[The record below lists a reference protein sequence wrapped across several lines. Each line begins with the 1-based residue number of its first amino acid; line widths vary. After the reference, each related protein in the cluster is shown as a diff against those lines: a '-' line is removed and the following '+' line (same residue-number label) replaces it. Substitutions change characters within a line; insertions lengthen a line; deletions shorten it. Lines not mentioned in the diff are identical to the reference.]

1 MSTKPIDEITS
12 GIIGCAIAVHDAFG
26 PGLFE
31 ATYIPPFVWELQDR
45 GLQCEPRIPLDIA
58 YRGRRLKN
66 AYYIDILVEDAVVVE
81 VKAVERLAPV
91 HLAQLITYVRLAGK
105 PAGLLINF
113 NEKRLVDGVRRVL
126 NDRPA
131 RKPQQATAVRRDRE
145 QR

>member
-1 MSTKPIDEITS
+1 MSTNPIDEITRHT
-12 GIIGCAIAVHDAFG
+12 IGCAIAVHDVFG

-45 GLQCEPRIPLDIA
+45 GLRCETRIPLDIA

-66 AYYIDILVEDAVVVE
+66 AYWIDILVEDLVVVE

-91 HLAQLITYVRLAGK
+91 HLAQVITYVRLAGK
-105 PAGLLINF
+105 PAGLLVNF

-126 NDRPA
+126 NDRSRRQPG
-131 RKPQQATAVRRDRE
+131 ATAVRPDRE
-145 QR
+145 EQ